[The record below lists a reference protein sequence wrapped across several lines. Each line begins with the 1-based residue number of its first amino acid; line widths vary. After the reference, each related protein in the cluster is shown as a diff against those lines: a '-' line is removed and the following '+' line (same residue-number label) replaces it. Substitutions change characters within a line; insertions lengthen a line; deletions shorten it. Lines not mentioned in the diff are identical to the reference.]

1 MYREIESLYYLW
13 FEQVLV
19 ELLRGGGWDVNSRD
33 MLGDAPI
40 HTIVRTKT
48 KKRFDFLMALLVH
61 GSPNVDLASDSTSGN
76 AALHIAVE
84 VYKRGLKF

>member
-1 MYREIESLYYLW
+1 M
-13 FEQVLV
+13 
-19 ELLRGGGWDVNSRD
+19 NSRD

-84 VYKRGLKF
+84 VYKRGLKFRMIASEKKSFGLLYTIPKERRCMQWL